1 MAGGGHVGC
10 CTDVVG
16 LTRLDRATAL
26 YFVSAIVGAAT
37 VALGLGQ
44 SVASLVAA
52 DAAMGFSVWLCHIM
66 IVSRVMA
73 AAGTDNIG
81 RADVGI
87 NLVISG
93 SAAVMCLYPALVQ
106 RSLSGDY
113 LVAWGLLVLLVS
125 VAVGV
130 RALRQ
135 LTLES

>member
-1 MAGGGHVGC
+1 
-10 CTDVVG
+10 
-16 LTRLDRATAL
+16 
-26 YFVSAIVGAAT
+26 
-37 VALGLGQ
+37 
-44 SVASLVAA
+44 
-52 DAAMGFSVWLCHIM
+52 MGFSVWLCHIM

-87 NLVISG
+87 HLVVSG

-125 VAVGV
+125 VAVEV
-130 RALRQ
+130 RVLRQ